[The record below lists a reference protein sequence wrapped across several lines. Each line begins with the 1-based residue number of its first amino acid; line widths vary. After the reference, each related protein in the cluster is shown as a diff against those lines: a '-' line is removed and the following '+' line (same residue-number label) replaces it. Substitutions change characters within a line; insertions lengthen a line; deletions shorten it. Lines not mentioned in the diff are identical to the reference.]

1 MRIKILGAAIAAVA
15 LWPASGMAQQASPKL
30 PPSETEYRQALP
42 VTEESLAAGR
52 RLTRAMEVPDS
63 TIRLFEQFMPQIFS
77 ALSPAYGMRPEDQQ
91 RFIEIYT
98 EEMRAEVDSLV
109 ETTARLYAR
118 RLSVADMNAAA
129 AFFESDAGRRIL
141 TQMRETS
148 GETAAVG
155 EAWARERVNPR
166 VEARLQAFANERRQ
180 QQP

>member
-1 MRIKILGAAIAAVA
+1 
-15 LWPASGMAQQASPKL
+15 
-30 PPSETEYRQALP
+30 
-42 VTEESLAAGR
+42 
-52 RLTRAMEVPDS
+52 
-63 TIRLFEQFMPQIFS
+63 LFEQFMPQIFS